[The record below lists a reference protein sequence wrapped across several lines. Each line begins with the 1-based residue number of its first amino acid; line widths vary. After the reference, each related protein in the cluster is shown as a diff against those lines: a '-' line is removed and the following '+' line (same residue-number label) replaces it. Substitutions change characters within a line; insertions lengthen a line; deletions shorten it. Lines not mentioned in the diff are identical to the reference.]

1 MSDVRSGVSASEL
14 VRDRIRRFEGGGMR
28 TFADPEAAVWA
39 RTAGAHVWDE
49 DGNRYLDLYAGFAV
63 ATVGYCH
70 PRVTE
75 AIVRQ
80 AAEMTHCPSAQP
92 SRLRADLYERLAAIA
107 PTGLDRILLAVTGSL
122 ANEVAVQLARAHTGR
137 RAVVSF
143 SGSYFGRSAGSVALA
158 GKRAYRAPL
167 GVEADAHFLPY
178 PNSYRS
184 PWAKDADAGEVVL
197 ELLEHAL
204 FDPSS
209 GVDPVAAIVLEPMQ
223 GNAGIVIPPD
233 GFLRGVREL
242 ADRAGA
248 VLVFDEIQSGFG
260 RTGLMWA
267 CEHWGVTP
275 DLMTV
280 GKGIG
285 GGLPLAAVLGWADV
299 MATWTTD
306 ATTSTFLTNALPEA
320 AAIAAVDV
328 VTDERLVERSATLGA
343 TVLERLQAALADAS
357 SVGEV
362 RGRGLFIGLELV
374 EDRGTRAPATACAEE
389 AQRELRARG
398 ILVGRGGAHANVL
411 KLSPPLVI
419 AEDELHEAIETVVE
433 VLG

>member
-1 MSDVRSGVSASEL
+1 MSQARTGVSASEL

-28 TFADPEAAVWA
+28 TFADPEAPVWA

-49 DGNRYLDLYAGFAV
+49 DGERYLDLYAGFAV
-63 ATVGYCH
+63 STVGYCH
-70 PRVTE
+70 PRVTK
-75 AIVRQ
+75 AIVHQ

-92 SRLRADLYERLAAIA
+92 SRLRADLYERLATIA

-122 ANEVAVQLARAHTGR
+122 ANELAVQLARAHTGR

-158 GKRAYRAPL
+158 GKHAYRAPL
-167 GVEADAHFLPY
+167 GVEADAHFLPF
-178 PNSYRS
+178 PSSYRS
-184 PWAKDADAGEVVL
+184 PWAKGADAGELVL
-197 ELLEHAL
+197 GLLEHAL

-209 GVDPVAAIVLEPMQ
+209 GVDPVAAIVLEPIQ

-233 GFLRGVREL
+233 GFLESVREL

-248 VLVFDEIQSGFG
+248 LLIFDEIQSGFG
-260 RTGLMWA
+260 RTGRMWA
-267 CEHWGVTP
+267 GEHWGITP
-275 DLMTV
+275 DLMTI

-299 MATWTTD
+299 MSTWTTD

-328 VTDERLVERSATLGA
+328 MVEERLVERSAALGA
-343 TVLERLQAALADAS
+343 AVLGRLQAGFADAD

-362 RGRGLFIGLELV
+362 RGRGLFVGIELV
-374 EDRGTRAPATACAEE
+374 ENRDTREPAPARAEE
-389 AQRELRARG
+389 AARELRARG
-398 ILVGRGGAHANVL
+398 ILVGRGGAHGSVL